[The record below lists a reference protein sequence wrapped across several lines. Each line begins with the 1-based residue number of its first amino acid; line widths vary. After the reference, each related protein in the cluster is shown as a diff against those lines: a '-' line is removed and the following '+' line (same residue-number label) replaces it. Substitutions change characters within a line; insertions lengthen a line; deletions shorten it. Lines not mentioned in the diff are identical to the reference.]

1 VCRARSIESIFC
13 YTTDMKITIITIGK
27 KHALE
32 YEAAITDFT
41 VRAQHYFETEWLVL
55 PACKNNVL
63 SEEVQKQEEGER
75 ILKQIKKEDYVVL
88 LDERG
93 NTMGSTG
100 LAEFLEKL
108 QTVGTKKVYFV
119 IGGAFG
125 VSRAVLMRAN
135 FTLALSKLV
144 FPHQLVRLILIEQ
157 LYRAGTILRGEKYHH
172 Q

>member
-1 VCRARSIESIFC
+1 
-13 YTTDMKITIITIGK
+13 MKITILTVGK
-27 KHALE
+27 KNTPE
-32 YEAAITDFT
+32 YDGAISDFSAR
-41 VRAQHYFETEWLVL
+41 VQHYFDITWV
-55 PACKNNVL
+55 VL
-63 SEEVQKQEEGER
+63 SPAKNPSLPSDAQKQEEGER

-93 NTMGSTG
+93 NTIGSDG
-100 LAEFLEKL
+100 LSEFI
-108 QTVGTKKVYFV
+108 GMHRAGATKHMIFV

-125 VSRAVLMRAN
+125 VSGEVLKRAN

-157 LYRAGTILRGEKYHH
+157 LYRTGTILKGEKYHH